1 MRTLCHVLLRC
12 YAVIAFCTAGILP
25 VCAAPAATNSITI
38 ATYAY
43 PGLDRQRAL
52 LPIKQQLETL
62 YQVDVTT
69 VIFDSPTTLA
79 QAASLRQVD
88 LIVPNLAAYLQLKL
102 SSNAMLDIAVP
113 SANMDVAQQYTSS
126 IVVPNNSHLTS
137 VAMLIEQLDN
147 VTLAMVWPD
156 SASGGLIASAHLLD
170 TYNISRAK
178 LTSVTSYLGTHQ
190 KVLAGVIAAEF
201 QAGVLAT
208 DILRQYHA
216 EKPDLKV
223 APVVEIWRS
232 AALPFGPVVCLTA
245 GQIDCKAFRQHVLKN
260 EDVAN
265 AILDGLK
272 LGWPEFLSS
281 ASLEPVDDA
290 AYSVLLQALK

>member
-1 MRTLCHVLLRC
+1 MRTFCHVLLRS
-12 YAVIAFCTAGILP
+12 YAVIAFCIAGILP
-25 VCAAPAATNSITI
+25 VYAVPAAASITI

-43 PGLDRQRAL
+43 PGLDRQAAL
-52 LPIKQQLETL
+52 LPIRQQLETL
-62 YQVDVTT
+62 YKVDVTT
-69 VIFDSPTTLA
+69 LIVDSPTTLA
-79 QAASLRQVD
+79 QAAALGQVD
-88 LIVPNLAAYLQLKL
+88 LVVPNLAAYLQLK
-102 SSNAMLDIAVP
+102 SNSNAMLEIAVP
-113 SANMDVAQQYTSS
+113 SANTGVAQQYTSS
-126 IVVPNNSHLTS
+126 IVVPNNSQLTS
-137 VAMLIEQLDN
+137 VAMLVEQLDN
-147 VTLAMVWPD
+147 LALAMVWPD

-208 DILRQYHA
+208 DILRQYQA

-245 GQIDCKAFRQHVLKN
+245 GKIDCKAFRQHVLTNKN
-260 EDVAN
+260 AAN
-265 AILDGLK
+265 AILEGLK
-272 LGWPEFLSS
+272 LGWPEFINS
-281 ASLEPVDDA
+281 ASLEPVDEA
-290 AYSVLLQALK
+290 AYNVLLKALK